1 MKSQLESK
9 SSLTTFFHD
18 YQLVQW
24 LSFVNNVMNLQILKE

>member
-9 SSLTTFFHD
+9 SSLKTFFHN

-24 LSFVNNVMNLQILKE
+24 LAFVNTVMNLQILK